1 MRILIVPG
9 FNGSG
14 SDHWQTLWERQYD
27 CERVHQRDW
36 VNPDVVEWVE
46 ALDAALAEHGE
57 QAVIVAH
64 SLGCLTVAQ
73 WARTYPARTP
83 RVRCA
88 LLVAP
93 PDVDSCPNIPASIR
107 KFALQRPILLP
118 FPSVLVSSENDP
130 YMTAAAAWQLA
141 RLWGCRFVNA
151 GAVGHINTDSNHGP
165 WPEGEA
171 LLRELID
178 GTAVLSKRVNSAGG

>member
-9 FNGSG
+9 LNGSG
-14 SDHWQTLWERQYD
+14 PDHWQTLWEKKYGG
-27 CERVHQRDW
+27 ERVRQRDW
-36 VNPDVVEWVE
+36 ANPDVAEWVQ
-46 ALDAALAEHGE
+46 ALDATLAGYAE
-57 QAVIVAH
+57 QSVIVAH

-73 WARTYPARTP
+73 WTRNYPANTA
-83 RVRCA
+83 RVSCA

-93 PDVDSCPNIPASIR
+93 PDVESCPNIPESMR

-130 YMTAAAAWQLA
+130 YMTAAAARELA
-141 RLWGCRFVNA
+141 LLLGCRFVNA

-171 LLRELID
+171 LLRDLID
-178 GTAVLSKRVNSAGG
+178 TTAILS